1 MCLKTGN
8 PCKGQCC
15 VRQRV
20 ESDPQ
25 WYTPTSLEE
34 LAALYTAKPNSK
46 IKLITGDTGQG
57 INNNYR
63 FDTSN
68 YFGKGRHG

>member
-1 MCLKTGN
+1 MCPRTGAL
-8 PCKGQCC
+8 CKGQCH

-34 LAALYTAKPNSK
+34 LAALYAANPNNK
-46 IKLITGDTGQG
+46 IKLIAGDTGRG
-57 INNNYR
+57 ITSVKVIM
-63 FDTSN
+63 DT
-68 YFGKGRHG
+68 RMTLCAL